1 MFDFLSFYAIFT
13 LENKIKRDN
22 VPSSII
28 CPGFLF
34 VKDYIVFGG
43 IMIDL
48 KSLLSEEKALGKN
61 PYFSYKVS
69 TLEEINSEI
78 LQMKKVEAKESLRQD
93 AITMEYENPESIVLT
108 FVAGRINLLM
118 NPHEAQVRLN
128 NLMNTFH
135 EKRNYTCAEYI
146 ASIIL
151 EAGDSQDA
159 LIVLGEIAKSNGE
172 DDKMWSYYERYVR
185 CNSKD
190 TDYIAK
196 VASNYEKIGDK
207 KNAKVYYQRTLNR
220 LLSANDSVKTRE
232 IFKAL
237 LDNGSSDFSFYSTYI
252 AKLGFSSLAL
262 DLSKML
268 LSYLMEM
275 KNSFTPETAPSSR
288 RKTFENIID
297 VARNILTIDKD
308 DAETKEL
315 LSNILKE
322 KYGSSSRYNEV
333 NKKFDV
339 TKASDPVKALEEF
352 EKNIAYSKNTFV
364 IQNATKKVGLITDVT
379 KDGILNVKF
388 SNRPGDEV
396 KISVVNAM
404 VSLRALSNQ
413 DIKAIKKGKKAEVI
427 KNKIYS
433 EGGYEWLLKTL
444 LFSSQNKTATLKEMK
459 DEVVPSILTDKEW
472 DTVSKTIKSI
482 ALIDPYI
489 DVINKSTY
497 HLRDYPSTMEERTY
511 ETFLGY
517 KDFGKRVST
526 LLEASE
532 IEGIDLKSDSFLD
545 MVRYFSDYIK
555 DEKNDIPT
563 RIEALLVVESM
574 GEKGVPVA
582 SEVSFDDL
590 YKNLDLNQKK
600 EVYENLS
607 CKDSKKTYVD
617 LVSQTDKNA
626 YDVLEAIFPTNPT
639 KELMRKMQ
647 NVNPKKYQAYVSR
660 CLNNYKENGIA
671 FGAFV
676 ESGIKAED
684 LKNAKIKEDEF
695 VLTEL
700 NALSSVS
707 RGVGVD
713 ERQIKSLRSDLI
725 ERNRLKSFIS
735 SAKEPELKMIAPH
748 LVWNQ
753 GLSSDERETFK
764 AQILSRFPSFDFKEK
779 QEEEEKPVEISVHR
793 GFMCTKKSFDRK
805 QAELIDIKE
814 NQIPHTLHEIK
825 TARELGDLREN
836 SEYQYAKDHKVFL
849 DREYERLANEL
860 SSVKIMSMTDV
871 LDGRVGFGTKVRI
884 LNTKDNSEIT
894 YTFFGRWES
903 DPDNNIIDINAP
915 IGEAL
920 INHQVGETVDY
931 TLGSNSFSYKILSI
945 EKVEF

>member
-1 MFDFLSFYAIFT
+1 
-13 LENKIKRDN
+13 
-22 VPSSII
+22 
-28 CPGFLF
+28 
-34 VKDYIVFGG
+34 
-43 IMIDL
+43 MIDL
-48 KSLLSEEKALGKN
+48 KSLLLEEKGLGKN

-69 TLEEINSEI
+69 TLKEINGEI

-128 NLMNTFH
+128 NLMNMFH
-135 EKRNYTCAEYI
+135 EKRNYECAEYV

-159 LIVLGEIAKSNGE
+159 LIVLGEIAKTDGDE
-172 DDKMWSYYERYVR
+172 DKMWAYFERYVR

-190 TDYIAK
+190 TDYISK
-196 VASNYEKIGDK
+196 VAANYESKGDK
-207 KNAKVYYQRTLNR
+207 KNAKVFYQRTLNR
-220 LLSANDSVKTRE
+220 LLSTTETVKTRE

-237 LDNGSSDFSFYSTYI
+237 LENGTSDFSFYSTYI
-252 AKLGFSSLAL
+252 SKLGSSPLACE
-262 DLSKML
+262 LSKML
-268 LSYLMEM
+268 LEYLIEM
-275 KNSFTPETAPSSR
+275 KKSFTSETAPSSV
-288 RKTFENIID
+288 RKTLENIID
-297 VARNILTIDKD
+297 VSRTILSIDKD
-308 DAETKEL
+308 DQETKEL
-315 LSNILKE
+315 LASILKE
-322 KYGSSSRYNEV
+322 KYGSSSRFAEV
-333 NKKFDV
+333 SKKFDV
-339 TKASDPVKALEEF
+339 LKAQDPVKALEEF

-364 IQNATKKVGLITDVT
+364 IQNATKKVGLITDVS
-379 KDGILNVKF
+379 KDGIMTVKF

-427 KNKIYS
+427 KNKIYGQ
-433 EGGYEWLLKTL
+433 GGFEWLLKTL

-459 DEVVPSILTDKEW
+459 DEVVPSILSDKEW
-472 DTVSKTIKSI
+472 DTVSKSLKSI
-482 ALIDPYI
+482 AIVDPYI
-489 DVINKSTY
+489 DVINKTTY
-497 HLRDYPSTMEERTY
+497 HLRDYPSTIEERAY

-526 LLEASE
+526 LMEASE
-532 IEGIDLKSDSFLD
+532 IEGIEINSDSFLD
-545 MVRYFSDYIK
+545 MVRFFSDYIK

-590 YKNLDLNQKK
+590 YKGLDLNQKK

-617 LVSQTDKNA
+617 LVAQTDKNA

-647 NVNPKKYQAYVSR
+647 SVSPKKYQAYVSR

-684 LKNAKIKEDEF
+684 LKNAKIKEEEF
-695 VLTEL
+695 VITEL

-707 RGVGVD
+707 RGVGRD
-713 ERQIKSLRSDLI
+713 ERQIKALRTDLI

-735 SAKEPELKMIAPH
+735 SAKEPELKLIAPH
-748 LVWNQ
+748 LVWNF
-753 GLSSDERETFK
+753 GLSTDEKETFK

-793 GFMCTKKSFDRK
+793 GFMCTKQSFDRK

-860 SSVKIMSMTDV
+860 SSVKIMSMSDV
-871 LDGRVGFGTKVRI
+871 LEGRVGFGTRVKL

-920 INHQVGETVDY
+920 INHIVGDTVEY
-931 TLGSNSFSYKILSI
+931 TLAGNSFSYKILSI
-945 EKVEF
+945 EKIAF